1 MAEENTQ
8 SSAEKLKYPE
18 NPRDALRQQA
28 SDQESMLILERAIK
42 RDQELRAE
50 FMREQEREFIDA
62 RDKRRTDLEK
72 LMLDYAEALR
82 KQGVPDSQLVES
94 VMGAFF
100 AESPRELFPEIAE
113 ELRQERMNMPLGEE
127 LRFFAENAPDAFSED
142 DPAEREYIVRMDAQF
157 REQKGL
163 PPLSEDIKKLWSD
176 PETRGKIL
184 KYGSYG
190 VMGAV
195 LVGSGGAAAPAML
208 ASRAAMRMLPH
219 LSKAIEQT
227 ASLAGR
233 SMVRHG
239 IISPKTYAAATEK
252 VLALNN
258 EAKTNKYLKA
268 GKFAML
274 GAFAIAA
281 GAAGA
286 DAAGLFDGLGADS
299 APTEAGGTDT
309 PEADTTAAEATP
321 EGDQVHLGDNEP
333 AQDSVSP
340 DPQAAAADDPSGN
353 TSEERSGPTSSAP
366 GVADSADAGNGEP
379 SSEEPEAETP
389 EASSAEGGGGETPR
403 ATTTG
408 SGWEAPNVLNG
419 ESASGWEAPNV
430 LDGGSGS
437 PEGEAGNSEPSSEEQ
452 EAGTPESA
460 SAEGDGGESPRATT
474 TGSDWEAPNAL
485 NGESASG
492 WEAPNVLDGGSGS
505 PSGEAG
511 SNEPSTDTTGSDTA
525 APAEGEAGESPRE
538 TPGGEREAPSALDA
552 ETNTAPGG
560 GVGAGEDNNVNA
572 GEDPSTLAEDPTAGA
587 SSIPVSDLIQ
597 SMREAGIPTTQVEIF
612 YPSGDLSTAE
622 LSDIVELSENPAEM
636 MQVLASQGVDITSL
650 DVSAPE
656 AATGSPEEFATT
668 PEPLAP
674 IEVTVEKGDTLS
686 NIIAEQCRDQG
697 IKVDAELLYG
707 NGVEP
712 GLVELITQQNPHIEN
727 PDLIYPGQTVTM
739 SLDVLHGE
747 PMMEPSL
754 SAAALESAGDVT
766 DPVGS
771 QPLNADAGSASSPE
785 NTNRSAFRGAAPAGA
800 AHDLADGQFDVVDR
814 VNAHL
819 AGYEPQAGVEAGEE
833 LANNRPATGDPAAEG
848 VAEQLA
854 SGNFDVV
861 DHVRESM
868 AVNQDNTVDPQESS
882 GGWRD
887 RLAGAMDRAKSMM
900 ASLTG
905 GGSSGVDMAAT
916 EASSSSASEPEAA
929 TTEDKSNW
937 EILTEAAE
945 KLKNEWASSQEGPG
959 GSSPESTE
967 PNSPDSN
974 HQPNP
979 EQQAGSQPMYANHNS
994 TKGPG
999 M

>member
-82 KQGVPDSQLVES
+82 KQGVPDRQLVES

-286 DAAGLFDGLGADS
+286 DAAGLFDGLGAES
-299 APTEAGGTDT
+299 SPANAGGGASPEPGTSNASPAADAS
-309 PEADTTAAEATP
+309 PEAV
-321 EGDQVHLGDNEP
+321 Q
-333 AQDSVSP
+333 
-340 DPQAAAADDPSGN
+340 
-353 TSEERSGPTSSAP
+353 
-366 GVADSADAGNGEP
+366 
-379 SSEEPEAETP
+379 
-389 EASSAEGGGGETPR
+389 AEGGGNEQSPDSTTSGTPEQAGTPEAPISGSEQPAAEPDTTGAVPESHETGNSEPSGAEPSPHTEASAEAEAAETAR
-403 ATTTG
+403 ATSG
-408 SGWEAPNVLNG
+408 SGWQAPNVLNG
-419 ESASGWEAPNV
+419 ESASGWQAPNV
-430 LDGGSGS
+430 LDAGSSPTEAAEGGSANEPSVEGAGSDTASPAESESAGS
-437 PEGEAGNSEPSSEEQ
+437 PRE
-452 EAGTPESA
+452 TP
-460 SAEGDGGESPRATT
+460 G
-474 TGSDWEAPNAL
+474 
-485 NGESASG
+485 SG
-492 WEAPNVLDGGSGS
+492 WEAPNVLDTGGNTTS
-505 PSGEAG
+505 AG
-511 SNEPSTDTTGSDTA
+511 TDSAG
-525 APAEGEAGESPRE
+525 AE
-538 TPGGEREAPSALDA
+538 
-552 ETNTAPGG
+552 
-560 GVGAGEDNNVNA
+560 NNVNA
-572 GEDPSTLAEDPTAGA
+572 EEASDSPAEPSAAA
-587 SSIPVSDLIQ
+587 VSSIPASDLIQ

-612 YPSGDLSTAE
+612 YSSGDLSTAE
-622 LSDIVELSENPAEM
+622 LSDIVELSENPAGM
-636 MQVLASQGVDITSL
+636 MQVIASQGVDITTL
-650 DVSAPE
+650 DVSTPE
-656 AATGSPEEFATT
+656 GATSIPEEFATT
-668 PEPLAP
+668 PEPVAP
-674 IEVTVEKGDTLS
+674 IEVTVETEDTLS
-686 NIIAEQCRDQG
+686 NLIAEQCRDQG

-712 GLVELITQQNPHIEN
+712 GLVELIAQQNPHIEN

-754 SAAALESAGDVT
+754 SETALESAGDVT
-766 DPVGS
+766 APSGS
-771 QPLNADAGSASSPE
+771 EPLNADAGSASAPE
-785 NTNRSAFRGAAPAGA
+785 STNRSAFQNAAPAGAAHDLAGGQFNVNDHVADQLGGYAPNPEAVAAATPESTSGAGQSAFRDAAPAGA

-905 GGSSGVDMAAT
+905 GGGSEGDMAAT